1 MGGIANKVLRL
12 VAVLF
17 AISVLTFLLTQL
29 LPGDPACQLLGP
41 QCGNKEAVARVQK
54 DLELDK
60 PLPTQYVHWVGGVAQ
75 GDFGRAYSS
84 NQEVSQIIKQRFPVT
99 LELLILAQLFALIL
113 AVPIAIYSAYRRGG
127 WFDRT
132 VTTLSFASLS
142 TPQFVLAVVL
152 VWLLAV
158 KYHVFPATG
167 LTHLSDDVGKNLKS
181 MFLPSVSL
189 ALGIAAVYVR
199 LLRSDMITTL
209 QEDYILM
216 ARAEGLPPRRILLRH
231 ALRPSSFSLLT
242 VAGINVGAL
251 IGGAVIIEYLFALPG
266 LGSKLVESI
275 FRRDYLVVQGIVLL
289 VAAGYVIVN
298 FAVDALYGAL
308 DPRTRHAGR

>member
-1 MGGIANKVLRL
+1 MGGIAGKLVRL

-41 QCGNKEAVARVQK
+41 QCGDKAAVARVEK

-60 PLPTQYVHWVGGVAQ
+60 PLPTQYAHWVGGVLH
-75 GDFGRAYSS
+75 GDDGRAYSS
-84 NQEVSQIIKQRFPVT
+84 NQDVSQIIEQRFPVT
-99 LELLILAQLFALIL
+99 LELLILAQLIALAI
-113 AVPIAIYSAYRRGG
+113 AVPVAIYSAYRRDG

-142 TPQFVLAVVL
+142 IPQFVLAVVL
-152 VWLLAV
+152 VYALAV
-158 KYHVFPATG
+158 NFNGFPATG
-167 LTHLSDDVGKNLKS
+167 LTHLSDDVVLNLKS
-181 MFLPSVSL
+181 MFLPSLSL

-289 VAAGYVIVN
+289 VAAGYVLVN
-298 FAVDALYGAL
+298 FAVDALYSAL
-308 DPRTRHAGR
+308 DPRTRHASA

>member
-99 LELLILAQLFALIL
+99 LELLILAQVFALIL